1 MSRIGRKPITVP
13 SGVDLTIGDG
23 NAITVK
29 GPRGTLSHAF
39 SPDLAITRENGTI
52 TVERPSDDRR
62 HRSLHGLSRTLL
74 SNMVVGVTDGFT
86 KTLYISGV
94 GYRATMDG
102 KSLVL
107 TVGFSHPVRILPAEG
122 VSFAVEGT
130 NRVIV
135 SGYDKQAVG
144 EEAARIRRVRPPG
157 RRPGRHRHP
166 DPCGDPDLADSLRQL
181 AARLRHCH
189 LWTGHR

>member
-29 GPRGTLSHAF
+29 GPKGTLSHAF

-86 KTLYISGV
+86 KTLDISGV
-94 GYRATMDG
+94 GYRAAMDG
-102 KSLVL
+102 KALVL
-107 TVGFSHPVRILPAEG
+107 TVGFSHPVRIQPAEG

-135 SGYDKQAVG
+135 SGFDKQAVG
-144 EEAARIRRVRPPG
+144 EEAARIRRVRPPEPYKG
-157 RRPGRHRHP
+157 KGIRYEGERIRRKAGKA
-166 DPCGDPDLADSLRQL
+166 GKAK
-181 AARLRHCH
+181 
-189 LWTGHR
+189 